1 MSSGTVKSLV
11 VLLVFVLLL
20 GGGGFLVY
28 RHIQQKAEA
37 KKKAVPIEKE
47 YRYGT
52 VKDDSEVLNAE
63 APQVPDMPVVVT
75 RKPAVRPDA
84 SAEGEEEEVSFY
96 ILDQA
101 QLAGVSYLLV
111 TDADPETDRLLK
123 RLLIIL
129 RDYGEEKVFAY
140 IRARVLK

>member
-1 MSSGTVKSLV
+1 MSSGSVKSII
-11 VLLVFVLLL
+11 VLLVFILLL

-63 APQVPDMPVVVT
+63 APQVPDMPVVVARPT
-75 RKPAVRPDA
+75 TAKPAAVHDA
-84 SAEGEEEEVSFY
+84 RG
-96 ILDQA
+96 
-101 QLAGVSYLLV
+101 
-111 TDADPETDRLLK
+111 R
-123 RLLIIL
+123 RII
-129 RDYGEEKVFAY
+129 VFD
-140 IRARVLK
+140 IEQSV

>member
-75 RKPAVRPDA
+75 RKTTARPATATEED
-84 SAEGEEEEVSFY
+84 EEEE
-96 ILDQA
+96 
-101 QLAGVSYLLV
+101 
-111 TDADPETDRLLK
+111 
-123 RLLIIL
+123 
-129 RDYGEEKVFAY
+129 EKTEAEK
-140 IRARVLK
+140 LEKELQSLSGMSQE

>member
-1 MSSGTVKSLV
+1 MSSGSVKSII
-11 VLLVFVLLL
+11 VLLVFILLL

-63 APQVPDMPVVVT
+63 APQVPDMPVVVARPT
-75 RKPAVRPDA
+75 TVKPAAATEED
-84 SAEGEEEEVSFY
+84 EEEDE
-96 ILDQA
+96 
-101 QLAGVSYLLV
+101 
-111 TDADPETDRLLK
+111 
-123 RLLIIL
+123 
-129 RDYGEEKVFAY
+129 EEKTEAEKLEKELQSLSGMSQEE
-140 IRARVLK
+140 RDKA

>member
-1 MSSGTVKSLV
+1 MSSGSVKSLI

-75 RKPAVRPDA
+75 R
-84 SAEGEEEEVSFY
+84 
-96 ILDQA
+96 
-101 QLAGVSYLLV
+101 
-111 TDADPETDRLLK
+111 
-123 RLLIIL
+123 
-129 RDYGEEKVFAY
+129 
-140 IRARVLK
+140 